1 MVFQGGAD
9 AYVKRLYDLRREEL
23 KDDPE
28 RDGLVICH
36 KDGSAIASFK
46 TAFRALLTYAKV
58 PEVRDGMS
66 RTIYS
71 LRHFYATQRLSHDAS
86 PFLIAKQMGTSVEM
100 LEKFYGQ
107 TVTSALAA
115 QITKGKLANAA
126 KRHKEY
132 PFE

>member
-1 MVFQGGAD
+1 M
-9 AYVKRLYDLRREEL
+9 YDLRREEL
-23 KDDPE
+23 EDDPQ

-46 TAFRALLTYAKV
+46 TAFRALLTAAKV
-58 PEVRDGMS
+58 PEVRDGMA

-86 PFLIAKQMGTSVEM
+86 PFLLAKQMGTSVEM

-115 QITKGKLANAA
+115 QITKGTPK
-126 KRHKEY
+126 KTTRRKGEY